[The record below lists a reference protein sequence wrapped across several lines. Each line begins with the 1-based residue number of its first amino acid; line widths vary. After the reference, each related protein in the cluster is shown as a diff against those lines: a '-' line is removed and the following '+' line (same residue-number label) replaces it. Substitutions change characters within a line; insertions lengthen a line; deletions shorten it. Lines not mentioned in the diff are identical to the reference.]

1 MPGPNLTP
9 RTAGCVIDHAEAPNR
24 CQQPRGRVH
33 NPPLGRVE
41 PKYHLLQ
48 GRFSITS
55 GLRVIQARPPKV
67 TGGLVRLGRVFHSPL
82 LKVASARIIPCVSFT
97 TCFQVLTPLKLFH
110 VPPLKNITLAPKLN
124 NPSPIRHDFSAGC
137 GYDEADQPVFVGR
150 CDTGIYLARC
160 RGSEA
165 GHRSWRLHVSRC
177 LAGRTYRLA
186 PEHNLA
192 EANFH
197 CSGPRPGSQAAL
209 ARALEIHPTRAI
221 CGSDRHIVATPVAS
235 PVWWSAI

>member
-150 CDTGIYLARC
+150 CDTGIYL
-160 RGSEA
+160 RGVVDL
-165 GHRSWRLHVSRC
+165 RLGIVLGVCMFLGALLGGRIALLLSTIWLRRIFIAAVLG
-177 LAGRTYRLA
+177 LAVKL
-186 PEHNLA
+186 L
-192 EANFH
+192 
-197 CSGPRPGSQAAL
+197 L
-209 ARALEIHPTRAI
+209 
-221 CGSDRHIVATPVAS
+221 PVH
-235 PVWWSAI
+235 